1 LIAGLLPAIAG
12 NAYGG
17 ANNRVALVVGNGNYE
32 HAPQLDNPMRDARL
46 ISSTLKE
53 LGFALI
59 GGGAQENLDRSSLEQ
74 AVRSFGR
81 AIGPGTIALFY
92 YSGHGLQSRGSN
104 YLVPV
109 SANLSS
115 SSDIDFEL
123 VDLDIV
129 VRQMDAAHA
138 SLNIIVLD
146 ACRNNPFG
154 GRGLRDDTAG
164 LAEMR
169 APPATIISYA
179 TQPGGVAQDGAPGGY
194 SPYSSALAEAIRA
207 PGIDVLKVFNN
218 VGVTVSRQTN
228 GRQTPW
234 VAASPIEGEFVLA
247 AAPAAPSSAA
257 AAVPAGPDISS
268 IKELLAADRDAL
280 FWRSVQATDK
290 PEELES
296 YLRQFPQGAFA
307 DLARTRLA
315 LMKQSG
321 RAPAAAGVAEPYGP
335 PVPAVHSAPASL
347 AAAAQPKG
355 RQAGDAARRDLRSA
369 RIRSEPGSPSPDS
382 QPTARTAAPPVI
394 SGYAATAIDARGR
407 QFFANG
413 ETSEGAAVAEAL
425 RQCHGGGD
433 ASCRIVRMAHAP
445 PDLMYWREGDSTR
458 QVPRCIVLIG
468 IVYHRLNQCLSS
480 APLLNEGGSC
490 APKALPHRLSP
501 IPLHQSA
508 ACTAHR

>member
-1 LIAGLLPAIAG
+1 MRALALVAGLLLAIVG

-17 ANNRVALVVGNGNYE
+17 ADKRVALVVGNGNYA
-32 HAPQLDNPMRDARL
+32 HAPQLDNAIRDARL
-46 ISSTLKE
+46 IASTLKE

-92 YSGHGLQSRGSN
+92 YAGHGLQNRGSN

-109 SANLSS
+109 SADLSS

-138 SLNIIVLD
+138 SLNIIALD

-154 GRGLRDDTAG
+154 GRGLRDGTAG

-169 APPATIISYA
+169 APPATLISYA
-179 TQPGGVAQDGAPGGY
+179 TQPGGVAQDGAPGSN

-218 VGVTVSRQTN
+218 VGVTVRRQTN

-234 VAASPIEGEFVLA
+234 VASSPIEGEFVLA
-247 AAPAAPSSAA
+247 AAPPAFAAPSPAA
-257 AAVPAGPDISS
+257 AAAPGPDISS
-268 IKELLAADRDAL
+268 IKELLTADRDAL

-315 LMKQSG
+315 LMKQSSQ
-321 RAPAAAGVAEPYGP
+321 APATAGVAEPYGP
-335 PVPAVHSAPASL
+335 RAPAVHSAPASL

-355 RQAGDAARRDLRSA
+355 RQAGDSSLRSA
-369 RIRSEPGSPSPDS
+369 RTRSEPVSPSPDS
-382 QPTARTAAPPVI
+382 QATAKTAAPPAI

-425 RQCHGGGD
+425 RQCHRGGD

-445 PDLMYWREGDSTR
+445 P
-458 QVPRCIVLIG
+458 
-468 IVYHRLNQCLSS
+468 
-480 APLLNEGGSC
+480 
-490 APKALPHRLSP
+490 
-501 IPLHQSA
+501 
-508 ACTAHR
+508 

>member
-1 LIAGLLPAIAG
+1 MRALALIVVLLPAIVG

-17 ANNRVALVVGNGNYE
+17 ADKRVALVVGNGNYE

-46 ISSTLKE
+46 IASTLKE

-115 SSDIDFEL
+115 FSDIDFEL

-138 SLNIIVLD
+138 GLNIILLD

-154 GRGLRDDTAG
+154 GRGLRDGTAG

-179 TQPGGVAQDGAPGGY
+179 TQPGGVAQDGEPGGD
-194 SPYSSALAEAIRA
+194 SPYSAALAEAIRA

-218 VGVTVSRQTN
+218 VGVTVSRRTN

-234 VAASPIEGEFVLA
+234 VAASPIEGEFFLA
-247 AAPAAPSSAA
+247 TAPPASAAPSPAA
-257 AAVPAGPDISS
+257 ASEPAGPDSLS
-268 IKELLAADRDAL
+268 IQELLAADRDAL

-290 PEELES
+290 PEELQA

-321 RAPAAAGVAEPYGP
+321 RAPATTGVTEPYGP
-335 PVPAVHSAPASL
+335 PAPAVHSAPAPL

-355 RQAGDAARRDLRSA
+355 RQAGDSARPDFRSA
-369 RIRSEPGSPSPDS
+369 RIRSEPVSPSPDS
-382 QPTARTAAPPVI
+382 QPTARTAAPPAI
-394 SGYAATAIDARGR
+394 SGYAATAIDARGH

-425 RQCHGGGD
+425 RQCHRDGD

-445 PDLMYWREGDSTR
+445 P
-458 QVPRCIVLIG
+458 
-468 IVYHRLNQCLSS
+468 
-480 APLLNEGGSC
+480 
-490 APKALPHRLSP
+490 
-501 IPLHQSA
+501 
-508 ACTAHR
+508 

>member
-1 LIAGLLPAIAG
+1 MRVLALIAGLLPAIVG

-17 ANNRVALVVGNGNYE
+17 ADKRVALVVGNGNYE

-46 ISSTLKE
+46 IASTLKE

-179 TQPGGVAQDGAPGGY
+179 TQPGGVAQDGAPGGD

-218 VGVTVSRQTN
+218 VGVAVSRRTN
-228 GRQTPW
+228 GRQSPW

-247 AAPAAPSSAA
+247 VAPPESAAPPPAA
-257 AAVPAGPDISS
+257 AAAPTGADISS
-268 IKELLAADRDAL
+268 IQELLAADRDAL

-321 RAPAAAGVAEPYGP
+321 RASATAGVAEPYGP
-335 PVPAVHSAPASL
+335 PAPAVHSAPT
-347 AAAAQPKG
+347 AAQPKG
-355 RQAGDAARRDLRSA
+355 RQAGDAVRRDLRSG
-369 RIRSEPGSPSPDS
+369 RIRSEPGSPSSDS
-382 QPTARTAAPPVI
+382 QPTARTAAAPVI

-445 PDLMYWREGDSTR
+445 P
-458 QVPRCIVLIG
+458 
-468 IVYHRLNQCLSS
+468 
-480 APLLNEGGSC
+480 
-490 APKALPHRLSP
+490 
-501 IPLHQSA
+501 
-508 ACTAHR
+508 

>member
-1 LIAGLLPAIAG
+1 MRTLVLVAGLLPAIVG

-17 ANNRVALVVGNGNYE
+17 VDKRVALVVGNGNYA
-32 HAPQLDNPMRDARL
+32 HAPQLDNATRDARL
-46 ISSTLKE
+46 IASTLKE
-53 LGFALI
+53 LGFTLI
-59 GGGAQENLDRSSLEQ
+59 GGSAQENLDRSSLEQ

-92 YSGHGLQSRGSN
+92 YAGHGLQSRGGN

-138 SLNIIVLD
+138 SLNIIALD

-154 GRGLRDDTAG
+154 GRGLRDETAG

-169 APPATIISYA
+169 APPATLISYA
-179 TQPGGVAQDGAPGGY
+179 TQPGGVAQDGAPGDD

-218 VGVTVSRQTN
+218 VGVTVRRQTN

-234 VAASPIEGEFVLA
+234 VASSPIEGEFVLA
-247 AAPAAPSSAA
+247 AAPSASAAAPSPAA
-257 AAVPAGPDISS
+257 VAVPAAPDISS
-268 IKELLAADRDAL
+268 IKELLTADRDAL

-321 RAPAAAGVAEPYGP
+321 RAPAMAGAAEPYGP
-335 PVPAVHSAPASL
+335 PAPAVHSAPASL

-355 RQAGDAARRDLRSA
+355 RQAGDAARHDLRSA
-369 RIRSEPGSPSPDS
+369 RIRPEPESPGPDS
-382 QPTARTAAPPVI
+382 QPTARTAAPPLI

-413 ETSEGAAVAEAL
+413 ETSEGSAVAEAL
-425 RQCHGGGD
+425 RQCHRSGD
-433 ASCRIVRMAHAP
+433 ASCRIVRMTHAP
-445 PDLMYWREGDSTR
+445 P
-458 QVPRCIVLIG
+458 
-468 IVYHRLNQCLSS
+468 
-480 APLLNEGGSC
+480 
-490 APKALPHRLSP
+490 
-501 IPLHQSA
+501 
-508 ACTAHR
+508 